1 MNKLPAL
8 CTVVIAAAAPQWSCA
23 EDMSEQPFFK
33 DSKIQLLSRNF
44 YFNRDYHQPN
54 ASQNYREEWAQGFI
68 GTFNS
73 GFTAGTVGFGL
84 DLIGMYGMKLD
95 SSSDRINTGLLP
107 SSGNQQPGIDHAQ
120 DDYSKGGGA
129 VKVKLSKTVLK
140 YGDQILT
147 TPVFTN
153 SDSRLLPETV
163 RGFYL
168 NSQEIDNLTVEA
180 GHITSMTLKER
191 TSHNSSALTK
201 ADFVGATYTFTPALS
216 ASLFGSHVEDYWNK
230 TYLGATWTLPLDAS
244 QALTF
249 DFRGYDLKSSGQQR
263 GGELDNRA
271 FSVKATY
278 LFGAHTVAVA
288 NQQVHGKGAYS
299 YGVDGGDS
307 NYLANYIQ
315 FGDFVREDERSWQAR
330 YDYNFASVGV
340 PGLAFMVRYV
350 RGDNI
355 TLASGVTDAT
365 EWERNVQLAYVV
377 QSGPAKKLN
386 FKIRQ
391 ATYRNDFGT
400 ALDEV
405 RLITEYPLN
414 W

>member
-8 CTVVIAAAAPQWSCA
+8 CTAVLAATTSQWSCA
-23 EDMSEQPFFK
+23 EDLTESPFFK
-33 DSKIQLLSRNF
+33 DSKTQLLSRNF
-44 YFNRDYHQPN
+44 YFNRDYHQAN
-54 ASQNYREEWAQGFI
+54 APQNYREEWAQGFI

-73 GFTAGTVGFGL
+73 GFTSGTLGFGL

-107 SSGNQQPGIDHAQ
+107 SSGNRQAGVDHAQ
-120 DDYSKGGGA
+120 DDYSKAGGA
-129 VKVKLSKTVLK
+129 IKIKVSQTVLK
-140 YGDQILT
+140 YGDQILN

-153 SDSRLLPETV
+153 SDSRLLPETA

-168 NSQEIDNLTVEA
+168 NSQEIANLTIEA

-191 TSHNSSALTK
+191 TSHDSSPLTK
-201 ADFVGATYTFTPALS
+201 ADFLGATYKFTPSLS
-216 ASLFGSHVEDYWNK
+216 ASLYGSHVEDYWDK
-230 TYLGATWTLPLDAS
+230 TYVGASWTLPVNTG
-244 QALTF
+244 QTLTF

-271 FSVKATY
+271 FSLKATY
-278 LFGAHTVAVA
+278 LYGPHTFAVA

-315 FGDFVREDERSWQAR
+315 FGDFVREDEVSWQAR
-330 YDYNFASVGV
+330 YDYNFASLGI

-350 RGDNI
+350 HGDNI
-355 TLASGVTDAT
+355 TLPSGVTDAT

-377 QSGPAKKLN
+377 QSGPAKKLS
-386 FKIRQ
+386 FKIRH

-400 ALDEV
+400 SLDEV